1 MEEMLKRKNINEL
14 KSPNAEM
21 AVISSIIKKP
31 VLIFASEGLTYKQ
44 FYDKT
49 NRSIYWAF
57 TKLVTEGAKVDIKPI
72 DIAGALSSTDAK
84 TENIDDIEFSIIE
97 DIFDNA
103 DLLPERTTEAF
114 KMSKRTVQDYALRR
128 NTYQALKKCEG
139 GCFNNDISNIL
150 STVYDELEK
159 VSRDYAMIKDVKE
172 FKYKVKPLK
181 EKLLRRQ
188 KGEIKSISM
197 QIPELDRYVQLE
209 EGELVI
215 IGAEQKVGKSAFLLS
230 TTVFLLRQGKRIVV
244 IDSELSDE
252 LYYMRMVAHVSGVDF
267 SEVKNGT
274 DDPEK
279 LKRIEEANNE
289 IETFNFYHEYVPVF
303 DNTEI
308 MMLIKR
314 CNTIEKLDL
323 VVIDYFKNSTEGG
336 AFEVSQAMGRT
347 VDMIKN
353 DICGDM
359 GIPGLGAAQMNP
371 DGSVALSK
379 NIARNTSTLIT
390 LERKAPEDIFR
401 DGNSCGNT
409 RLRVVFNRNGEQ
421 HNSNEWID
429 IQYDGNTLNYHQA
442 QNQHRDERDE
452 ADDNGL
458 PY

>member
-1 MEEMLKRKNINEL
+1 
-14 KSPNAEM
+14 
-21 AVISSIIKKP
+21 
-31 VLIFASEGLTYKQ
+31 
-44 FYDKT
+44 
-49 NRSIYWAF
+49 
-57 TKLVTEGAKVDIKPI
+57 
-72 DIAGALSSTDAK
+72 
-84 TENIDDIEFSIIE
+84 
-97 DIFDNA
+97 
-103 DLLPERTTEAF
+103 
-114 KMSKRTVQDYALRR
+114 
-128 NTYQALKKCEG
+128 
-139 GCFNNDISNIL
+139 
-150 STVYDELEK
+150 
-159 VSRDYAMIKDVKE
+159 
-172 FKYKVKPLK
+172 
-181 EKLLRRQ
+181 
-188 KGEIKSISM
+188 
-197 QIPELDRYVQLE
+197 
-209 EGELVI
+209 
-215 IGAEQKVGKSAFLLS
+215 
-230 TTVFLLRQGKRIVV
+230 
-244 IDSELSDE
+244 
-252 LYYMRMVAHVSGVDF
+252 MRMVAHVSGVDF

-314 CNTIEKLDL
+314 CNAIEKLDL